1 MARAK
6 GKVLFHVSG
15 HGNIGDLGT
24 EVYRLFREYG
34 DEVAQMLRYEAEQVL
49 DEALPK
55 IKAKSPKR
63 PNMGAK
69 YSKGWRKK
77 LVLLS
82 RHSFD
87 GTIYNATNYQL
98 THLLEHGHEIV
109 TPDGVHHGR
118 VEPSPEGGHILPLQ
132 EWAAE
137 EVYKRTIDWFK

>member
-1 MARAK
+1 MARTK

-15 HGNIGDLGT
+15 HGNIGDLGR
-24 EVYRLFREYG
+24 EVNRLFMEYG
-34 DEVAQMLRYEAEQVL
+34 DEVAQMLRYEAEMVL

-55 IKAKSPKR
+55 IKADSPKR
-63 PNMGAK
+63 PKAGAK

-77 LVLLS
+77 LNLIS
-82 RHSFD
+82 RYSFD

-109 TPDGVHHGR
+109 TADGVHHGR
-118 VEPSPEGGHILPLQ
+118 TRAIEHILPLQ
-132 EWAAE
+132 EWASE